1 MAMDELV
8 RFCTEYLPNHSEFKR
23 SIDARGDERFAA
35 LAAVGQKAG
44 FDFSADEVRA
54 VLTGELSDDDLE
66 GVAGGIVPRKAGGK
80 QTEYLTMVM
89 SDVFITSC
97 GIGAPSAPSGSGT

>member
-1 MAMDELV
+1 MAMNELV
-8 RFCTEYLPNHSEFKR
+8 RFCTEYLPSHSEFKR

-54 VLTGELSDDDLE
+54 VLTDELSDDQME
-66 GVAGGIVPRKAGGK
+66 GVAGGVRKAGQGQLDYMK
-80 QTEYLTMVM
+80 
-89 SDVFITSC
+89 ITLKE
-97 GIGAPSAPSGSGT
+97 ILISGVIDKSSPF

>member
-1 MAMDELV
+1 MAINELV
-8 RFCTEYLPNHSEFKR
+8 RFCTEYLPNHPEFKR

-54 VLTGELSDDDLE
+54 VLTGQLSEDDLE
-66 GVAGGIVPRKAGGK
+66 RVAGGRQRRPADDRMEKALEIK
-80 QTEYLTMVM
+80 LMDCLISSYQV
-89 SDVFITSC
+89 
-97 GIGAPSAPSGSGT
+97 

>member
-1 MAMDELV
+1 MAMNELV
-8 RFCTEYLPNHSEFKR
+8 RFCTEYLPNHPEFKR

-54 VLTGELSDDDLE
+54 VLTRQLSEDDLE
-66 GVAGGIVPRKAGGK
+66 RVAGGRQRPDRMEKALEIK
-80 QTEYLTMVM
+80 LYDLII
-89 SDVFITSC
+89 SSYR
-97 GIGAPSAPSGSGT
+97 

>member
-8 RFCTEYLPNHSEFKR
+8 RFCTEYLPNHPEFKR
-23 SIDARGDERFAA
+23 SIDAREDERFAA

-54 VLTGELSDDDLE
+54 VLTRELSDDQLE
-66 GVAGGIVPRKAGGK
+66 RVAGGRKAGQK
-80 QTEYLTMVM
+80 EPLEYLVIKMH
-89 SDVFITSC
+89 DIFISSV
-97 GIGAPSAPSGSGT
+97 ILFISSVILF